1 MKRLLAVLLLAV
13 LACAPAFAE
22 RRWLV
27 QTADNK
33 IIGGTDDDGVE
44 APDAAFA
51 TLVLDSVIRM
61 ADPPGAD
68 GVIQAGG
75 FWDGT
80 TYTPPAGLLPVI
92 DPTTDAGSVQVAAHA
107 MMDVFEAA
115 IALIRENEQAWPAAN
130 IAQAIEGIH
139 WQIIAAAR
147 IGLNSTRTAAR
158 RAKFMEECAS
168 WPDGVNGD
176 VAQYV
181 DAMIAATD
189 FTEKWSWVNPEV
201 DPFTRYAI
209 MGAAAG
215 FEAAT
220 NVEAAPSSSDLIG
233 RAWIVDIP

>member
-80 TYTPPAGLLPVI
+80 TYTPPAGLIPVI
-92 DPTTDAGSVQVAAHA
+92 DPTTDAGMVQEAAHA
-107 MMDVFEAA
+107 MMSTFEAA
-115 IALIRENEQAWPAAN
+115 ISFIEENRQAWPAAEHR
-130 IAQAIEGIH
+130 AGYRGHPLADHRGGAHRLEQHAHGS
-139 WQIIAAAR
+139 AAGEVHGRVCKLA
-147 IGLNSTRTAAR
+147 
-158 RAKFMEECAS
+158 
-168 WPDGVNGD
+168 DGVNGD

-181 DAMIAATD
+181 DAM
-189 FTEKWSWVNPEV
+189 V
-201 DPFTRYAI
+201 DS
-209 MGAAAG
+209 
-215 FEAAT
+215 
-220 NVEAAPSSSDLIG
+220 AAPLSTSTRSG
-233 RAWIVDIP
+233 AG

>member
-1 MKRLLAVLLLAV
+1 MRRLLAVLLLAM

-80 TYTPPAGLLPVI
+80 TYTPPAGLIPVI
-92 DPTTDAGSVQVAAHA
+92 DPTTDQGSVQEAAHA
-107 MMDVFEAA
+107 MMSTFEAA
-115 IALIRENEQAWPAAN
+115 ISFIEENKQAWPAQN

-147 IGLNSTRTAAR
+147 VGLNSTRPASER
-158 RAKFMEECAS
+158 VKFMEECAS
-168 WPDGVNGD
+168 WPTGVSGD
-176 VAQYV
+176 VALYV
-181 DAMIAATD
+181 DAMSGAIS
-189 FTEKWSWVNPEV
+189 FSGKWSWVEPAS
-201 DPFTRYAI
+201 PFTRVGVSQAD
-209 MGAAAG
+209 AT
-215 FEAAT
+215 FENAV
-220 NVEAAPSSSDLIG
+220 NVEAAPSSTDLIG